1 MMKSSLPINILFV
14 INDKA
19 LEIQVRKILVS
30 LEVSSEWR
38 ARFVRSGSEAI
49 SILKDNSAIDIVFT
63 EMNLPAMDGL
73 TLLRHLQGAYV
84 TVKSVVFL
92 PDAEIKTIRAALN
105 MGAFDFLLLPLDLD
119 DFVQTFNKTL
129 NESQLVNQAISDY
142 DELIAM
148 EQEMG
153 IARQIQETV
162 NDTKDIRFN
171 SETAIQI
178 SGRNHTGDSVSG
190 DFFDYFFI
198 DDNRLGFVIGDVAS
212 KGLPAAIYMAFSKT
226 LLKSIAMQGMAPGN
240 CLAEVNKILFLEGDP
255 SLFIAIFYGILNIRS
270 GKLEYCNGGH
280 TPPLLADSNRLLNP
294 LNNPDG
300 MVLGVVEEVVYTT
313 HYLILHP
320 GNLLF
325 LYTGG
330 FSELT
335 NQEGEPVFD
344 RYIKK
349 LFKKS
354 NSHTPNEI
362 IEKIYLYMS
371 EITDK
376 SSLRDDLTCLLM
388 RYLGPPEKDENQ
400 NTYHNT
406 EKIFSS

>member
-1 MMKSSLPINILFV
+1 MKSSLPINILFV

-49 SILKDNSAIDIVFT
+49 SVLKDNSNIDIVFT
-63 EMNLPAMDGL
+63 EMNLPTMNGL
-73 TLLRHLQGAYV
+73 ALLHHLQGAYV
-84 TVKSVVFL
+84 TVKSVIFL
-92 PDAEIKTIRAALN
+92 PDAEIKTIRGALN

-129 NESQLVNQAISDY
+129 NESQMVKQAISDY
-142 DELIAM
+142 DELIAL

-162 NDTKDIRFN
+162 NDTKDFRFN

-178 SGRNHTGDSVSG
+178 SGRNHAGDAVSG

-212 KGLPAAIYMAFSKT
+212 KGLPAALYMAFSKT
-226 LLKSIAMQGMAPGN
+226 LLKTIAMQGMEPGN
-240 CLAEVNKILFLEGDP
+240 CLAEVNKILFFEGDP
-255 SLFIAIFYGILNIRS
+255 SLFIAIFYGILNIKS
-270 GKLEYCNGGH
+270 GELQYCNGGH
-280 TPPLLADSNRLLNP
+280 TLPLLSDSNGLLKP

-300 MVLGVVEEVVYTT
+300 MFLGVAEEVVYTT
-313 HYLILHP
+313 QYLMLHP

-330 FSELT
+330 FSDLT
-335 NQEGEPVFD
+335 NPEGDPVFD
-344 RYIKK
+344 HYIKK
-349 LFKKS
+349 LFNKS
-354 NSHTPNEI
+354 NSKTPNDI
-362 IEKIYLYMS
+362 INKIYLYMS
-371 EITDK
+371 EVTDK

-388 RYLGPPEKDENQ
+388 RYLGPTQKEESP
-400 NTYHNT
+400 
-406 EKIFSS
+406 

>member
-1 MMKSSLPINILFV
+1 MKSSLPINIMFV
-14 INDKA
+14 INDKI
-19 LEIQVRKILVS
+19 LEIQVRKKLVS

-49 SILKDNSAIDIVFT
+49 SVLKDNPDIDIVFT
-63 EMNLPAMDGL
+63 EMNLPAMNGL
-73 TLLRHLQGAYV
+73 TLLRHLQEGYV
-84 TVKSVVFL
+84 RVKSVLFL
-92 PDAEIKTIRAALN
+92 PDAEIKTIRVALN
-105 MGAFDFLLLPLDLD
+105 MGAFDFLLLPLDPN
-119 DFVQTFNKTL
+119 DFEQTFNKTL

-142 DELIAM
+142 DELIAL

-171 SETAIQI
+171 SETTIQI
-178 SGRNHTGDSVSG
+178 SGRNHVGESVSG

-212 KGLPAAIYMAFSKT
+212 KGLPAALYMAFSKT
-226 LLKSIAMQGMAPGN
+226 LLKSIAMQGMDPGK
-240 CLAEVNKILFLEGDP
+240 CLEEVNKILFLEGDP

-280 TPPLLADSNRLLNP
+280 TRPYLADGNGLLNP
-294 LNNPDG
+294 MNNPDG
-300 MVLGVVEEVVYTT
+300 MVLGVVEEVAYTT
-313 HYLILHP
+313 QHLRLQA

-335 NQEGEPVFD
+335 NQEGDPVFEND
-344 RYIKK
+344 IKM
-349 LFKKS
+349 LLKKS
-354 NSHTPNEI
+354 NSQTPNEL
-362 IEKIYLYMS
+362 IENIYLHMS
-371 EITDK
+371 EVTDK
-376 SSLRDDLTCLLM
+376 SSLRDDLTCLSLK
-388 RYLGPPEKDENQ
+388 YLGPPEEDNNRYAYQKN
-400 NTYHNT
+400 
-406 EKIFSS
+406 EKIISEQ